1 VLPVYSKVTK
11 LSAYSERISGAR
23 MTPRE
28 TRVNIHSGAE
38 CQEGRPWARTW
49 TWYGSVGWCVT
60 WRRGFFFVD
69 GGDGMTVEQLLGG
82 FGVAFEVFDAGSL

>member
-28 TRVNIHSGAE
+28 THVNIHSGAE

-49 TWYGSVGWCVT
+49 TWCLWGGVT
-60 WRRGFFFVD
+60 WRREFLVD
-69 GGDGMTVEQLLGG
+69 GGDEMTVEQLLGG
-82 FGVAFEVFDAGSL
+82 LKSRRGV

>member
-23 MTPRE
+23 MTPRK

-49 TWYGSVGWCVT
+49 TWYLCGVVS
-60 WRRGFFFVD
+60 RGEGVLFLD
-69 GGDGMTVEQLLGG
+69 GGDEMTVEQLLGG
-82 FGVAFEVFDAGSL
+82 SDVAFEGV

>member
-1 VLPVYSKVTK
+1 MLPVYSKVTK

-28 TRVNIHSGAE
+28 THVNIHSGAE

-49 TWYGSVGWCVT
+49 TWSLRGGVT
-60 WRRGFFFVD
+60 WRREFLVD
-69 GGDGMTVEQLLGG
+69 GGDEMAVEQLLGG
-82 FGVAFEVFDAGSL
+82 LDVASRCLMRTL